1 MKKLQYGSKY
11 KNKKKSPLILNHE
24 NGFARSESIFPLCI
38 QYAIYYSKISPIKHS
53 FLVEYSRYKLFIEEG
68 KA

>member
-11 KNKKKSPLILNHE
+11 KNKKKLPIILNHE
-24 NGFARSESIFPLCI
+24 NGFARSETIFPLCI
-38 QYAIYYSKISPIKHS
+38 QYAQYYSKILPIKDL